1 MRLVDAV
8 YARIVDLAKERQIS
22 MNALANIC
30 GVPRSTI
37 VTMTRSTTVKLSTI
51 YGICA
56 GLNISLQDFFNSPRF
71 DKDKITD

>member
-8 YARIVDLAKERQIS
+8 HARIEDLAKERQIS
-22 MNALANIC
+22 INALANIC
-30 GVPRSTI
+30 GVPRTTI

-71 DKDKITD
+71 NKDIITD